1 MVISHGTSGLPT
13 SNGIWTFRLEQLLSD
28 NEQIDF
34 FMKRIKLW
42 DKEFEISLPYEEIQA
57 AIRKMA
63 VQMKDDLHGKNT
75 LFVCILNGSFMFA
88 ADLMKELELNDAEI
102 SFLKLASYAGTAS
115 TGEIK
120 ELIGLNENIRDRT
133 VVILEDIVDSGHT
146 IADVMAQI
154 SERGAREVKVATLLF
169 KPAAM
174 KTKVHLDYVGLEI
187 PNDFIVGYGLD
198 YDRRGRNLKD
208 IYTLVK

>member
-1 MVISHGTSGLPT
+1 
-13 SNGIWTFRLEQLLSD
+13 
-28 NEQIDF
+28 
-34 FMKRIKLW
+34 MKRIKLW
-42 DKEFEISLPYEEIQA
+42 DKEFEISLPFEEIQT
-57 AIRKMA
+57 AIKKMA
-63 VQMKDDLHGKNT
+63 AQMKIDLEGKNA

-102 SFLKLASYAGTAS
+102 SFLKLASYSGMGS

-120 ELIGLNENIRDRT
+120 ELIGFNENMKDRT

-146 IADVMAQI
+146 IADVVTKI
-154 SERGAREVKVATLLF
+154 TEKGAKEVKIATLLF
-169 KPAAM
+169 KPDAM
-174 KTKVHLDYVGLEI
+174 KMKIHLDYVGVVI